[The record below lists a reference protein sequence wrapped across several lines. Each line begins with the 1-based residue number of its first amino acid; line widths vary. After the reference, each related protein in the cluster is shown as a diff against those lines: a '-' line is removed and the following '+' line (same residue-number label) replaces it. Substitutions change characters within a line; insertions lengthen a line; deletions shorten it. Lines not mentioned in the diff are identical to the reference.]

1 MARVA
6 AFVLVV
12 ALSVASPVTVHAS
25 VRSSD
30 RVAGL
35 PAKTLR
41 VPKAAMPD
49 VSMKAGAL
57 VTHDGRVLWSRD
69 PSEERS
75 IASITKVMTA
85 VVAMENSQPD
95 DTVTV
100 PKDSVR
106 VGESTSFLR
115 AGEKLP
121 MSEILEALLVKSGND
136 AAVAIA
142 EHVSGTEE
150 SFVALMNAK
159 AAELGLTQTRF
170 KNAHGLDEKGQHSS
184 ARDLA
189 VLARYAMTKPEF
201 REIVRRKSARI
212 GSGARAEKVDN
223 TNLLIGNYQGA
234 NGVKTGWTSKAGYSV
249 IDSAQRGRVELYAI
263 VLGANGELAR
273 FKDATELL
281 DFGFAHFREQR
292 LASAGTVV
300 GEAPVADYLDEAV
313 PAAVSE
319 NTTVAVFDLSGP
331 ITRDVTVSAVRA
343 PVAVGQR
350 VGVATFTQRGEVIAS
365 VPLVAVESVPEPT
378 TVQRVGIAIVRLWR
392 RLTGAAGPM
401 ATPTGAMLLSAAGVS
416 Y

>member
-1 MARVA
+1 
-6 AFVLVV
+6 
-12 ALSVASPVTVHAS
+12 
-25 VRSSD
+25 
-30 RVAGL
+30 VAGV
-35 PAKTLR
+35 PAKTLG
-41 VPKAAMPD
+41 VPKAAMPN

-57 VTHDGRVLWSRD
+57 VTHDGRILWSRD
-69 PSEERS
+69 LAEKRS

-95 DTVTV
+95 DIVTV

-115 AGEKLP
+115 AGERLA

-142 EHVSGTEE
+142 EHVSGSEDA
-150 SFVALMNAK
+150 FVVLMNAK

-170 KNAHGLDEKGQHSS
+170 ANAHGLDEKGQHSS

-201 REIVRRKSARI
+201 REIVRKKSARI
-212 GSGARAEKVDN
+212 GTGARAEKVEN

-249 IDSAQRGRVELYAI
+249 IDSAQRGRIELYAV
-263 VLGANGELAR
+263 VLGSRGEVAR
-273 FKDATELL
+273 FRDATELL

-292 LASAGTVV
+292 LASAGTVI
-300 GEAPVADYLDEAV
+300 GEAPVADYLDVAV
-313 PAAVSE
+313 PAAVSQ
-319 NTTVAVFDLSGP
+319 NTTIAVFDLSGP
-331 ITRDVTVSAVRA
+331 ITRSVTVSAVRA
-343 PVAVGQR
+343 PVKAGQR
-350 VGVATFTQRGEVIAS
+350 VGVATFTQRGETIAS
-365 VPLVAVESVPEPT
+365 VPLVAVEAVPEPT
-378 TVQRVGIAIVRLWR
+378 TLQRVGIALVRAWR
-392 RLTGAAGPM
+392 RLTGAAGPT
-401 ATPTGAMLLSAAGVS
+401 ATPTATLSAAAGVS